1 MYHRY
6 GLAMQICVEIY
17 GCATNRGDAAIV
29 EGLLVQHGHSLVKSV
44 NEADVVVLMTCI
56 VIDTTHQ
63 RMLHRLRTLH
73 KFGKKVVVG
82 GCLPAVLP
90 DQVNMVAP
98 GSPMMTPRCI
108 HQIVD
113 IVNGH
118 NPVLHQA
125 DKGKLPRTV
134 GLRTYLTIADGCQ
147 QACSYC
153 ITRSA
158 RGTLKSYA
166 EKGLVAAAR
175 HAIKHGCREICL
187 TAQDAA
193 AYGLDT
199 GTSIASLATK
209 ISEIDGDFRI
219 RVGMMHPGTV
229 QHRFEDILSTL
240 CTPKVYRFLHLP
252 LQSGSDTV
260 LEAMHRD
267 YTTNE
272 FITIVKAV
280 RNAIPD
286 INLTTDVIVGFPRE
300 TDSQFNKT
308 CRIIEALRPDMVN
321 VTRFSARPKTP
332 AKTMQ
337 GRLSTQ
343 EVKER
348 SRVMAAVAKKTMLIQ
363 HQDCIGTTTQA
374 LILKKR
380 DDGMILGKTD
390 GYRSIHLPS
399 GRIGDIM
406 SIKVTDAKVTHLIG
420 DIL

>member
-1 MYHRY
+1 MYPRY

-63 RMLHRLRTLH
+63 RMMHRLRTLH

-229 QHRFEDILSTL
+229 QHHFEDILSTL
-240 CTPKVYRFLHLP
+240 
-252 LQSGSDTV
+252 
-260 LEAMHRD
+260 
-267 YTTNE
+267 
-272 FITIVKAV
+272 IVKAV